1 MESGPLWAFRG
12 GEMTAEDIIALAKTQ
27 LGVSENPPGS
37 NNVIYNTEYYGAPSD
52 LPWCV
57 VFIWWLFKELGASD
71 LFCGGQKTAWCD
83 FVRDYAIQH
92 GQWVTDNY
100 KPGDLVLFNWD
111 GGSLDHIGLAISVNG
126 NSVTTIEG
134 NCNDKV
140 SQMMR
145 TGSTLVGAYRPKY
158 SSPGQSDVPKPAPPA
173 DRYTVKKGD
182 TLWGIAE
189 RLLGAGERYI
199 QIMTANNLNDS
210 MIYPGQEL
218 IIPTGE
224 ASYVTINVTIT
235 RDTYELLQIM
245 ADGWNK
251 TIGQCI
257 DALMEDAV

>member
-1 MESGPLWAFRG
+1 
-12 GEMTAEDIIALAKTQ
+12 
-27 LGVSENPPGS
+27 
-37 NNVIYNTEYYGAPSD
+37 
-52 LPWCV
+52 
-57 VFIWWLFKELGASD
+57 
-71 LFCGGQKTAWCD
+71 
-83 FVRDYAIQH
+83 
-92 GQWVTDNY
+92 
-100 KPGDLVLFNWD
+100 
-111 GGSLDHIGLAISVNG
+111 
-126 NSVTTIEG
+126 
-134 NCNDKV
+134 
-140 SQMMR
+140 MMR
-145 TGSTLVGAYRPKY
+145 TGSTLVGAYRPNY
-158 SSPGQSDVPKPAPPA
+158 ASEGQPEDPKPATPS

>member
-1 MESGPLWAFRG
+1 
-12 GEMTAEDIIALAKTQ
+12 MTAEDIIALAKTQ

-37 NNVIYNTEYYGAPSD
+37 NNVIYNTEYYGPPSD

-111 GGSLDHIGLAISVNG
+111 GGSLDHIGLAISVVG

-145 TGSTLVGAYRPKY
+145 TGSTLVGAYRPNY
-158 SSPGQSDVPKPAPPA
+158 TTGSHAHPDDPKPGSTYIVQ
-173 DRYTVKKGD
+173 RGD
-182 TLWGIAE
+182 SLWGIADK
-189 RLLGAGERYI
+189 LWGDGSRYI
-199 QIMTANNLNDS
+199 QIMSANNLVDT
-210 MIYPGQEL
+210 MIHPGQVL
-218 IIPTGE
+218 IIPDGDP
-224 ASYVTINVTIT
+224 STIYRTIQITIT
-235 RDTYELLQIM
+235 NDTYELLSVM